1 MKVSV
6 YVPAYNV
13 AEFLPRCIEALLKQ
27 THQPDEILVI
37 DDGSRDTTREIAS
50 SYPAVTLVAHPE
62 NQGLGAARNTA
73 FRAAR
78 NELVASLDADCVAD
92 PEWLASLVA
101 RIGDERLAGVGGRL
115 LEGVRDTIADR
126 WRCAHMP
133 QQWGDEPLEDPVFLF
148 GCNNLYRKSAVLG
161 AGGYDAS
168 MRTNGEDADMSRRLK
183 AAGWR
188 LLYEPRAVATHLRH
202 DTILSIMNTFWRW
215 TFHGFENRRDRMTLY
230 RILRRSILGNIW
242 HMFRRMAQK
251 DLSPGRWELLV
262 VDIALLFYFPQ
273 REIREWLSMSSK
285 PAKSTDSRISSQA
298 S

>member
-13 AEFLPRCIEALLKQ
+13 AEFLPRCIEALQKQ
-27 THQPDEILVI
+27 THQADEILVI
-37 DDGSRDTTREIAS
+37 DDGSRDATREIAG
-50 SYPAVTLVAHPE
+50 SYPAVTLIPHPD
-62 NQGLGAARNTA
+62 NRGLGAARNTA
-73 FRAAR
+73 FQAAR
-78 NELVASLDADCVAD
+78 NELVAALDADCVAE
-92 PEWLASLVA
+92 PGWLANLVA

-115 LEGVRDTIADR
+115 LEGVQDSIADR

-133 QQWGDEPLEDPVFLF
+133 QQWGDEPLEDPAFLF
-148 GCNNLYRKSAVLG
+148 GCNNLLRKSAVLSI
-161 AGGYDAS
+161 GGYDAS

-215 TFHGFENRRDRMTLY
+215 TFHGFENRRDRLTLY
-230 RILRRSILGNIW
+230 RILRRTILGNIW

-251 DLSPGRWELLV
+251 DLSPGRWELLI
-262 VDIALLFYFPQ
+262 VDVALLFYFPQ
-273 REIREWLSMSSK
+273 RELREWLSMSRRS
-285 PAKSTDSRISSQA
+285 AKSADSQVSSRA